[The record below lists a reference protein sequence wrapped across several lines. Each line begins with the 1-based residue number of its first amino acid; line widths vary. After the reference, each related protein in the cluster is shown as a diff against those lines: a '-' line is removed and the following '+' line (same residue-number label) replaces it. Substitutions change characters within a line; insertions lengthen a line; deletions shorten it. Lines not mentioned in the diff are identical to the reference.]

1 MLSTCITVAGSD
13 CSGGAGIQADLKVF
27 TAHSVYG
34 MSAITAITS
43 QNTIGVNGVH
53 LIPAPFVE
61 KQIDACMLDVK
72 CDVMKTGML
81 FNPAILKVAIDMI
94 DRYKL
99 KAIVVD
105 PLIATRKG
113 VLLVLP
119 GYLELFIKELIPR
132 ATILTPNIAEA
143 SILLKQ
149 MTNETVEIHHVDD
162 VKTLGAKLV
171 ASGCKSVIIR
181 CDGISF
187 DNEFF
192 VCKDSSMPSSWYVYV
207 LCTSE
212 VQLIVPQK
220 WLSTKIAKGTSC
232 ALSSAI
238 AANLANEVD
247 IPNAVKRS
255 VAYTQHALEFS
266 FHLGRG
272 ANSLDY
278 SSSYGYLPFEEGE
291 IVRYLRNHPH
301 LSKAWSFLY
310 EHCFLQK
317 LKDATLSIDEFKKYL
332 ALKYHMLMNN
342 AQAAGMTAF
351 SSSNIAVIER
361 SAKMIQI
368 IKEEN
373 VIHLE
378 ICKQYGLAPEQ
389 FVNRKPAF
397 VNAHA
402 AFINDVGQRE
412 GVLGIQVAM
421 LPFPLIVQ
429 DVFSKMD
436 TLQSGT
442 FKPFVAHCRDFGTL
456 EHGNSLLDN
465 LEAEASTLKPEKIQK
480 ILKILEQS
488 LSFEKAAL
496 DITLDNETTIF

>member
-72 CDVMKTGML
+72 CNVMKTGML
-81 FNPAILKVAIDMI
+81 FIPAILKVTLDMI

-99 KAIVVD
+99 KTVVVD

-143 SILLKQ
+143 SILLKH
-149 MTNETVEIHHVDD
+149 MTQETIEIHHVDD
-162 VKTLGAKLV
+162 VKTLGAKLI
-171 ASGCKSVIIR
+171 ASGCKNIIIR

-192 VCKDSSMPSSWYVYV
+192 VCKDSLTPSSWYVYV

-212 VQLIVPQK
+212 VQLVIPQK

-238 AANLANEVD
+238 AANLANEMDVQT
-247 IPNAVKRS
+247 AVKRS
-255 VAYTQHALEFS
+255 VAYTQHALEYS

-272 ANSLDY
+272 ANSLEY
-278 SSSYGYLPFEEGE
+278 SSGYGCLPFEEGE
-291 IVRYLRNHPH
+291 FVGYFRNHPH
-301 LSKAWSFLY
+301 LSQTWNFLF
-310 EHCFLQK
+310 EHHFLQK
-317 LKDATLSIDEFKKYL
+317 FKNTTLAIDEFKKYL

-342 AQAAGMTAF
+342 AQAAGLTAF

-361 SAKMIQI
+361 SANIIQI

-373 VIHLE
+373 VIHLQ

-389 FVNRKPAF
+389 FVDRKPAF
-397 VNAHA
+397 VNAHSS
-402 AFINDVGQRE
+402 FINDVGQRE

-421 LPFPLIVQ
+421 LPFSIILQ
-429 DVFSKMD
+429 DIFSKMD
-436 TLQSGT
+436 ILDSGA
-442 FKPFVAHCRDFGTL
+442 FKPFVLHCKDSVTI
-456 EHGNSLLDN
+456 EHINGLLRN
-465 LEAEASTLKPEKIQK
+465 LESEASTLVPEKIQQ
-480 ILKILEQS
+480 LLNILEQS
-488 LSFEKAAL
+488 ISFEMAAF

>member
-1 MLSTCITVAGSD
+1 MFSTCITVAGSD

-99 KAIVVD
+99 KTVVVD

-119 GYLELFIKELIPR
+119 SYLDLFIKELIPR
-132 ATILTPNIAEA
+132 AAILTPNIAEA
-143 SILLKQ
+143 TILLKH
-149 MTNETVEIHHVDD
+149 MTQETIEIHHVDD
-162 VKTLGAKLV
+162 VKILGARLV
-171 ASGCKSVIIR
+171 ASGCKNVIIR
-181 CDGISF
+181 CDGIPF
-187 DNEFF
+187 DTDFS

-212 VQLIVPQK
+212 GQLTVPQK
-220 WLSTKIAKGTSC
+220 WLSTKTAKGTSC

-238 AANLANEVD
+238 AANLANHVD
-247 IPNAVKRS
+247 LPNAVKRS
-255 VAYTQHALEFS
+255 VAYTQHALESS

-278 SSSYGYLPFEEGE
+278 SSSFSYLPFEQGE
-291 IVRYLRNHPH
+291 IVS
-301 LSKAWSFLY
+301 LSVS
-310 EHCFLQK
+310 ELQK
-317 LKDATLSIDEFKKYL
+317 YL
-332 ALKYHMLMNN
+332 VLKYHMLVNN

-351 SSSNIAVIER
+351 SSSNIAAIER
-361 SAKMIQI
+361 SAKIIQV

-373 VIHLE
+373 EIHLE
-378 ICKQYGLAPEQ
+378 ICKQYGLSPEQ
-389 FVNRKPAF
+389 FVDRKPAF
-397 VNAHA
+397 VNSHA
-402 AFINDVGQRE
+402 GFINDVGQRE

-421 LPFPLIVQ
+421 LPFPIIIQ
-429 DVFSKMD
+429 DVFTTMD
-436 TLQSGT
+436 ISQPG
-442 FKPFVAHCRDFGTL
+442 PFNPFIAHCKDSVTNQHL
-456 EHGNSLLDN
+456 NSLLDN
-465 LEAEASTLKPEKIQK
+465 LESEASTLIPEKVQMLIR
-480 ILKILEQS
+480 ILEQS
-488 LSFEKAAL
+488 LSLEKIAL
-496 DITLDNETTIF
+496 DITLDNETTVF